1 MIIEKGHRLLLPPE
15 KMCPGKR
22 TDSGALFMRVKTVTI
37 FRRYSYEKTGN
48 CYISDDSSLDD
59 GRYIKGC
66 FDGIVIIPEPATLLL
81 FGLAPLEVVRIR

>member
-1 MIIEKGHRLLLPPE
+1 MIFPPE
-15 KMCPGKR
+15 KMWAGKR

-37 FRRYSYEKTGN
+37 FKRYSYEKTGN

-66 FDGIVIIPEPATLLL
+66 FDGIVIIPEPTTLLL
-81 FGLAPLEVVRIR
+81 FGLGVVVVGRKD